1 MLGPTAETLPLVLG
15 PRREHQNRVAG
26 TLRSGAAVAAQ
37 LMIGGRDEYALSA
50 PVPPGEEGGRVG
62 AAGCAGQGVVLTHRH
77 GTLPAQ
83 DLHRYRLH

>member
-37 LMIGGRDEYALSA
+37 LIGGRDEYTLSA
-50 PVPPGEEGGRVG
+50 PVPPGEEGWRVG
-62 AAGCAGQGVVLTHRH
+62 TAGRAGQGVVLTHRH
-77 GTLPAQ
+77 RTLPAQ
-83 DLHRYRLH
+83 DLHRYRLN

>member
-26 TLRSGAAVAAQ
+26 TLRSGAAVAGQ
-37 LMIGGRDEYALSA
+37 LMIGGRDEYALAA
-50 PVPPGEEGGRVG
+50 PVPPREEGGRVG

-77 GTLPAQ
+77 WTLSAQ
-83 DLHRYRLH
+83 DLHRYRLN